1 MKFLYNIGIKAYGVG
16 ILYGA
21 LLHSKKA
28 KQWIEGRLQW
38 QKKLEAIKVNKPIW
52 IHVSSLGEFIMAKP
66 LIKHLEAYRLGVS
79 KESNPTTSS
88 FFFIFFPTTTK
99 ASL

>member
-1 MKFLYNIGIKAYGVG
+1 MKFLYNIGIKAYGIG

-52 IHVSSLGEFIMAKP
+52 IHVSSLGEFIK
-66 LIKHLEAYRLGVS
+66 L
-79 KESNPTTSS
+79 KEGTMGTL
-88 FFFIFFPTTTK
+88 TDRD
-99 ASL
+99 